1 MFKLVRKLFGF
12 AILLFL
18 AAVIFLVP
26 SSVNQREQLKN
37 IEGSASWTSIIEPAL
52 SNAYVT
58 AQGISTEVSLNTA
71 QVNQLLKS
79 SLSDSE
85 NKELLEGVYSING
98 DKLRVQYPVKLA
110 FVDSKVDLELGVVFI
125 NNVLHFDITSAK
137 LGKFPI
143 PKSLVTAILKQH
155 LAANNNS
162 IAIEGDHF
170 IFSLPKSQFSI
181 DKVSLQDN
189 HVKIQFSVG
198 LL

>member
-18 AAVIFLVP
+18 VAVIFLVP

-52 SNAYVT
+52 SNANVT

-71 QVNQLLKS
+71 QVNQLLKTF
-79 SLSDSE
+79 LSDDQ
-85 NKELLEGVYSING
+85 NKELLEAVYSING
-98 DKLRVQYPVKLA
+98 DKLRVQYPLKLA

-170 IFSLPKSQFSI
+170 IFSLPQSQFSI

>member
-18 AAVIFLVP
+18 VAVIFLVP

-52 SNAYVT
+52 SNANVT

-71 QVNQLLKS
+71 QVNQLLKTF
-79 SLSDSE
+79 LSDDQ
-85 NKELLEGVYSING
+85 NKELLEAVYSING
-98 DKLRVQYPVKLA
+98 DKLRVQYPFKLA
-110 FVDSKVDLELGVVFI
+110 FVDSKVDLDLDVVFI
-125 NNVLHFDITSAK
+125 NNALHFDITSAK
-137 LGKFPI
+137 LGNFPI

-162 IAIEGDHF
+162 IAIEGDRF
-170 IFSLPKSQFSI
+170 IFSLPQSQFSI

-198 LL
+198 LF

>member
-18 AAVIFLVP
+18 VAVIFLVP

-52 SNAYVT
+52 SNANVT

-79 SLSDSE
+79 SLSGDQ
-85 NKELLEGVYSING
+85 NKELLEAVYSING
-98 DKLRVQYPVKLA
+98 DKLRVQYPLKLA
-110 FVDSKVDLELGVVFI
+110 FVNSKVDLDLDVVFI

-162 IAIEGDHF
+162 IATEGDRF
-170 IFSLPKSQFSI
+170 IFPLPQSQFSI

>member
-26 SSVNQREQLKN
+26 SSVNSKEQLKN

-52 SNAYVT
+52 SNANVT

-71 QVNQLLKS
+71 QVNQLLKT
-79 SLSDSE
+79 SLSGDQ
-85 NKELLEGVYSING
+85 NKELLEAVYSING
-98 DKLRVQYPVKLA
+98 DKLRVQYPLKLA
-110 FVDSKVDLELGVVFI
+110 FVDSKVDLDLDVVFI
-125 NNVLHFDITSAK
+125 NNALHFDITSAK

-162 IAIEGDHF
+162 IATEGDHF
-170 IFSLPKSQFSI
+170 IFSLPQSQFSI
-181 DKVSLQDN
+181 DKVSLKDN

>member
-1 MFKLVRKLFGF
+1 MFKLIRKLFGL

-26 SSVNQREQLKN
+26 SSVNSKEQLKN
-37 IEGSASWTSIIEPAL
+37 IEGSTSWTSIIEPAL
-52 SNAYVT
+52 SNANVT

-71 QVNQLLKS
+71 QVNQLLKT
-79 SLSDSE
+79 SLSGDQ
-85 NKELLEGVYSING
+85 NKELLEAVYSING
-98 DKLRVQYPVKLA
+98 DKLRVQYPLKLA

-125 NNVLHFDITSAK
+125 NNALHFDITSAK

-143 PKSLVTAILKQH
+143 PKSLVTAILNQH
-155 LAANNNS
+155 LVANNNS
-162 IAIEGDHF
+162 IAIEGDRF
-170 IFSLPKSQFSI
+170 IFSLPQSQFSI

>member
-26 SSVNQREQLKN
+26 SSVNSKEQLKN
-37 IEGSASWTSIIEPAL
+37 VQGSASWMSIIEPAL
-52 SNAYVT
+52 SNANVT

-71 QVNQLLKS
+71 QVNQLLKT
-79 SLSDSE
+79 SLSGDQ
-85 NKELLEGVYSING
+85 NKELLEAVYSING
-98 DKLRVQYPVKLA
+98 DKLRVQYPLKLA
-110 FVDSKVDLELGVVFI
+110 FVNSKVDLDLDVVFI
-125 NNVLHFDITSAK
+125 NNALHFDITSAK
-137 LGKFPI
+137 LGNFPI

-170 IFSLPKSQFSI
+170 IFSLPQSQFSI